1 MKIKWLGHA
10 CFLLS
15 SANGA
20 RVLTDPFD
28 KSVGYALPQ
37 EEADIVAVSH
47 NHFDHNY
54 VNAVKGSFVKID
66 RPGAFLE
73 RGIGITG
80 VAACHDDRGG
90 AKRGPNIVFVFDID
104 GLRICH
110 CGDLGHA
117 LTPEQAGK
125 IGNPDVLL
133 VPVGGTYTVDA
144 EGACRVMRQLKPAVT
159 IPMHYKTPEINF
171 PIDGVDKFLAAAA
184 GVSAKKAGAQ
194 EVEIT
199 CGNLAGMPGILVLNY
214 K

>member
-1 MKIKWLGHA
+1 MRIKWLGHA
-10 CFLLS
+10 CFMLS
-15 SANGA
+15 SANGV

-28 KSVGYALPQ
+28 KSVGYALP
-37 EEADIVAVSH
+37 EEKADIVAISH

-54 VNAVKGSFVKID
+54 VSAVKGSFVRID
-66 RPGAFLE
+66 RPGTFLE
-73 RGIGITG
+73 KGIGITG
-80 VAACHDDRGG
+80 VATCHDDRGG

-110 CGDLGHA
+110 CGDLGHT
-117 LTPEQAGK
+117 LTPEQVGK
-125 IGNPDVLL
+125 IGNVDVLL
-133 VPVGGTYTVDA
+133 VPVGGTYTIDA
-144 EGACRVMRQLKPAVT
+144 EEARRVMRLLKPAVT

-184 GVSAKKAGAQ
+184 GTPARRAGAQ

-199 CGNLAGMPGILVLNY
+199 RGNLAGMPEILVLDY